1 MNDNYEQ
8 LLQSNQV
15 VQLKL
20 SQLISDPGNSRVH
33 DVHNIQV
40 IKRSLLRF
48 GQYRPFVV
56 QKSNNYIRV
65 GNGMYQA
72 MVQIAKQNDQKL
84 EDIVVKCIVVD
95 LTDEEANVLSVVD
108 NKSSDL
114 SYNDNAKLGQI
125 FKQMSS
131 QNIQLTGFST
141 QQVSKILQS
150 FNVNIE
156 QVVNP
161 VQNVKTQ
168 QQKKQEK
175 AKTGILMYKLMF
187 ENEQQKNIW
196 QKFINQIKG
205 LYGQSV
211 CQSLKMFIVDYY
223 NQNSKNIQNV

>member
-1 MNDNYEQ
+1 MSVNFQEIMN
-8 LLQSNQV
+8 SNQIV
-15 VQLKL
+15 YMKL
-20 SQLISDPGNSRVH
+20 NQIIPDPGNSRVH
-33 DVHNIQV
+33 DVHNIDV

-48 GQYRPFVV
+48 GQYRAFVI

-72 MVQIAKQNDQKL
+72 MLQIAKQNDQKL
-84 EDIVVKCIVVD
+84 QDITVKCVVVD
-95 LTDEEANVLSVVD
+95 ITDEQANVLSVVD

-125 FKQMSS
+125 FKDMSQ

-150 FNVNIE
+150 FNVNID

-175 AKTGILMYKLMF
+175 AKTGVLMYKLLF
-187 ENEQQKNIW
+187 ENEQQKDIW
-196 QKFINQIKG
+196 QKFVNQIKG

-223 NQNSKNIQNV
+223 NQNNKNIQNI